1 MVYFWE
7 PGKGTV
13 FFLAA
18 LIFEQWIGI
27 EKDDYVGA

>member
-7 PGKGTV
+7 SSKGTV
-13 FFLAA
+13 FFWAVL
-18 LIFEQWIGI
+18 LFEQWTGI